1 MIERLQ
7 ETFSNFNDN
16 ERRLLG
22 FLGVVIL
29 IMLVGLPVFF
39 FQASMSDLEAE
50 NEAMRDVLSDI
61 NEARP
66 ELAIREAEREA
77 AAARYRN
84 EPPPL
89 GSFLEERAREE
100 DLTINQVTDQP
111 VRNVGDFERRNTRVT
126 IPNVQLR
133 PAIKLLTSIVNSQY
147 PVAIERLEI
156 ELRQRGEDNQVNV
169 EVGVVAFAMRED
181 MDEDE

>member
-1 MIERLQ
+1 MIDRFQ
-7 ETFSNFNDN
+7 EAFSKFNDN

-22 FLGVVIL
+22 FLGVVIVVM
-29 IMLVGLPVFF
+29 IVGLPVFF
-39 FQASMSDLEAE
+39 FQSSMSDLETE
-50 NEAMRDVLSDI
+50 NEAMRDVLGEI
-61 NEARP
+61 HQARP

-77 AAARYRN
+77 AAARYRT

-89 GSFLEERAREE
+89 GSFLEERAREQ

-111 VRNVGDFERRNTRVT
+111 VRYVGDFERRNTRVT

-156 ELRQRGEDNQVNV
+156 EHRQRGEENQVNV
-169 EVGVVAFAMRED
+169 EVGVVAFAARENTD
-181 MDEDE
+181 DDE